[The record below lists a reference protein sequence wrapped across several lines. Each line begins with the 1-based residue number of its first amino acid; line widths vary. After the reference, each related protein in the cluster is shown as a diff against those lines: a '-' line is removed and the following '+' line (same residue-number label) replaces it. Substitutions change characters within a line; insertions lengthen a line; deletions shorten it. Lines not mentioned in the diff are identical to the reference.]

1 MSGRKRGPEFLV
13 KGRSGRE
20 LLLSNRDRR
29 PHGGGKSAAFAR
41 DTGRLPRERLP
52 EGNGQTPLCAPLI
65 LSSWPMNAP
74 PRLAGTIVPRTPI
87 VPPSRRP
94 ALAYAQSIPAVR
106 STFSATREAA
116 TTNHH
121 PTIAILSQVVKRFN
135 TNLVNFD
142 IETVPTRWAVRERD
156 HDARADQALSGSP
169 RRPTSGRRRR
179 RDLSKRRRIFVSN
192 SGRRRL
198 RKGISMRSPCR
209 GAGAFGRPANSK
221 THVAQSR
228 AVRDRNHA
236 LQSRFGRSAGAPW
249 ARRGPKPT
257 RAHVVRAPCGTA
269 GRWQLA
275 KRPNSVGRSG
285 RPRITFHRVATA
297 APAKALGAVQ
307 RGLP

>member
-1 MSGRKRGPEFLV
+1 MRGRRRGPEFLV
-13 KGRSGRE
+13 EGGGGPELPRQIGTAGRAAAADPQ
-20 LLLSNRDRR
+20 LLSATQNR
-29 PHGGGKSAAFAR
+29 
-41 DTGRLPRERLP
+41 TPREKFQ
-52 EGNGQTPLCAPLI
+52 EGHRQIPLCAPLV
-65 LSSWPMNAP
+65 LSSWTMKAP
-74 PRLAGTIVPRTPI
+74 QREGGTIVPRTWI
-87 VPPSRRP
+87 VPPCRRS
-94 ALAYAQSIPAVR
+94 ALPYAQSNPDVR
-106 STFSATREAA
+106 STFSATHKTA
-116 TTNHH
+116 TANHH

-142 IETVPTRWAVRERD
+142 IETVPTKWAVRERD

-169 RRPTSGRRRR
+169 RRPTSGRRRQ

-221 THVAQSR
+221 THVVQSR

-236 LQSRFGRSAGAPW
+236 LQSRFWLSAGALR
-249 ARRGPKPT
+249 ARRAPK
-257 RAHVVRAPCGTA
+257 RSWAHVVRAPCGTA

-275 KRPNSVGRSG
+275 KRTNSVGRPE
-285 RPRITFHRVATA
+285 RPRIAFHRVATA
-297 APAKALGAVQ
+297 APARALGAVQ